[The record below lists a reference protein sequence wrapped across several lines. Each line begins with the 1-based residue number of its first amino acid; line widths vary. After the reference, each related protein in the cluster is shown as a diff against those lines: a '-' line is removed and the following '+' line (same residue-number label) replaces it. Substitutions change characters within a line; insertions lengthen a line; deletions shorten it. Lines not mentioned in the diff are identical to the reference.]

1 MHTAVCFDLIFLTNE
16 NTDIFHMGILIVFT
30 YEWENRKI
38 KILVHYLQVLP
49 IFFLSLI
56 ERKNHRKERAFSR
69 LIDTW
74 FPRYVRISR
83 DVI

>member
-1 MHTAVCFDLIFLTNE
+1 MACFDLIFITNE
-16 NTDIFHMGILIVFT
+16 NTDIFHMGILIVFA
-30 YEWENRKI
+30 YEWEKRKI

-49 IFFLSLI
+49 IFFFHWLN
-56 ERKNHRKERAFSR
+56 ENHRKERAFSR
-69 LIDTW
+69 LIDSW